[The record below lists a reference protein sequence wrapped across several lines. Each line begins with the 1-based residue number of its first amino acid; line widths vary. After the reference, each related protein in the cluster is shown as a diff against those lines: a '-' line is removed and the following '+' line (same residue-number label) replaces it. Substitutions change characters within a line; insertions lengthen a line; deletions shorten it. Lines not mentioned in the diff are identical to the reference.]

1 MSFQFSVAARNAWL
15 DAIETAIGASAILKI
30 RTGAVPATC
39 ATADAGT
46 VLATMALPSDWMAAA
61 SAGAKALA
69 GTWQDTAADATGT
82 AAHFRIYAS
91 DGVTC
96 HMQGTVSQSAAN
108 GGTGDLKLAQAT
120 ADLVAGVQVTISAFT
135 LTANGA

>member
-46 VLATMALPSDWMAAA
+46 VLATMALPSDWMAGLGWGQG
-61 SAGAKALA
+61 AG
-69 GTWQDTAADATGT
+69 WD
-82 AAHFRIYAS
+82 
-91 DGVTC
+91 
-96 HMQGTVSQSAAN
+96 
-108 GGTGDLKLAQAT
+108 
-120 ADLVAGVQVTISAFT
+120 VAGHRCRCDRHSGAFQD
-135 LTANGA
+135 LRLGWCDLSHAGDRLAKCCRWWHR